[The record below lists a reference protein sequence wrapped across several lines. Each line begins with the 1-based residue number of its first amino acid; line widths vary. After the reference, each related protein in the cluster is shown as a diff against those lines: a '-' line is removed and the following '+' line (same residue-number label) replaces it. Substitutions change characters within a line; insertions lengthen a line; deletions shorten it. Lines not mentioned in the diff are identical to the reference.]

1 VGIGTFSPNFELHV
15 FGNVRATRTLT
26 STNLDTTGT
35 LTFSNVIA
43 RNGVPFSLTTDT
55 NVTIMGS
62 NVGIGTTMP
71 GYELNVIGNIY
82 ATKDISSTETM
93 STTNIFLGGT
103 VTSSNIIP
111 KDAEVLRINSNVHSV
126 FETGNVAIGNIVP
139 LTKLHVD
146 GKGTF
151 SNVTQLNP
159 VIFKISLQNTNTL
172 NNSIQYAVNDLFDFT
187 LGAVLLENTGVYIF
201 TNDSITVPST
211 GYYRITVMLNYS
223 VNSASTVSLGVREEV
238 EGVLRTFK
246 NVLTFNNL
254 GTAYYTNYYNFT
266 GNRTIR
272 FFFARESTAN
282 TTVNLDGPA
291 SYILIE
297 KI

>member
-43 RNGVPFSLTTDT
+43 RTGVPFSLTTDT

-71 GYELNVIGNIY
+71 GYELNVIGNVY

-126 FETGNVAIGNIVP
+126 FETGNVAIGDIVP
-139 LTKLHVD
+139 VTKLHVD

-159 VIFKISLQNTNTL
+159 VIFKFSLQNTNTL
-172 NNSIQYAVNDLFDFT
+172 NSSTQYVVNDLFDLT
-187 LGAVLLENTGVYIF
+187 LGGILLENTGVYTF
-201 TNDSITVPST
+201 TNNSITVPSL
-211 GYYRITVMLNYS
+211 GYYRVTVFMRLD
-223 VNSASTVSLGVREEV
+223 VNSASTVSLGIRDEV
-238 EGVLRTFK
+238 EGVLQPFSYIC
-246 NVLTFNNL
+246 TFNNL
-254 GTAYYTNYYNFT
+254 ATAYYTNYYNFT

-282 TTVNLDGPA
+282 TTVNLTGPS